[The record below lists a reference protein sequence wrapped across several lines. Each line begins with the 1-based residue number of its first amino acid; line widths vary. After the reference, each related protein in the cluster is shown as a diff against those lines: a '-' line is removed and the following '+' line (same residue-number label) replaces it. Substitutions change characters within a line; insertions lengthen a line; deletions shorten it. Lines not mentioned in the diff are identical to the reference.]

1 MGWAALGG
9 RARPST
15 SPEGSRPPAN
25 RLPANA
31 FAGQFPPP
39 DYLGQFGAPDGHWYP
54 SNDSSPENEYSRRP
68 RRHTSDQISPELREA
83 VKNQALV
90 GKQMLMPVDMSGR
103 PRRRRNTYEV
113 GVVGV
118 GGAMTRADR
127 EYYMK
132 LRQGLLGY
140 GYGNPYGEFA
150 AAPHVDSSF
159 GSSVTK
165 RRTQAANFGSEPRG
179 TVTSKQVPK
188 GVSSTSGHAHQLYK
202 KGDTNVT
209 SYVGHSVWGGSRE
222 DTTVPE
228 ATAAARAAR
237 NGKPPDQG
245 GRQRPPPFKL
255 PDDPRYRPVK
265 AVINAKKAVSL
276 MAKLAG
282 VQERA
287 GAVEGDLLAEAVA
300 NQAAGGNRF
309 LAKFAAKAG
318 GGGGAAAAPAKLF
331 AAAAAAPPRLE
342 ALDEHVSTHMPAYP
356 PPLGQPPF
364 GAPPPFVPLA
374 AWAPPGAPPPALPP
388 IGPMGMPPVGGHP
401 MFPPPFPPPPGA
413 LLPPPGAL
421 APPLPPPPPPGF
433 ARDWPL
439 ERWQAWHAERGIV
452 PPPGLWEHYMQSVS
466 G

>member
-15 SPEGSRPPAN
+15 SPEGTRPPAN

-31 FAGQFPPP
+31 FAGQFAPPE
-39 DYLGQFGAPDGHWYP
+39 YFGQFGAPDGYLYP
-54 SNDSSPENEYSRRP
+54 SNDSSPENVDSRRP
-68 RRHTSDQISPELREA
+68 RRHSTEISVELREA
-83 VKNQALV
+83 VRNQALV
-90 GKQMLMPVDMSGR
+90 GKQMLMPKDMSGR

-118 GGAMTRADR
+118 GGAMTRGDR
-127 EYYMK
+127 EYYTK
-132 LRQGLLGY
+132 LRQGLLGS
-140 GYGNPYGEFA
+140 GHGNPYGEYA

-159 GSSVTK
+159 GSNNVTK

-179 TVTSKQVPK
+179 TVTSQHVLK
-188 GVSSTSGHAHQLYK
+188 GVSSTSGPAHQLYK

-209 SYVGHSVWGGSRE
+209 AYVGHSVWGGSRE
-222 DTTVPE
+222 DTSVPE

-237 NGKPPDQG
+237 NGAP
-245 GRQRPPPFKL
+245 RVRPPPFKL

-287 GAVEGDLLAEAVA
+287 GAVEGDILAEAAA
-300 NQAAGGNRF
+300 NAAGGNRF

-331 AAAAAAPPRLE
+331 AAAAAAPQRLE
-342 ALDEHVSTHMPAYP
+342 ALDEHVRTHMPAYP

-364 GAPPPFVPLA
+364 GAPPPNAPPPFVPLA
-374 AWAPPGAPPPALPP
+374 AWHPPGAPLPALPP
-388 IGPMGMPPVGGHP
+388 MGGMGMPPAGGHA
-401 MFPPPFPPPPGA
+401 MFPPQFPPPPGA
-413 LLPPPGAL
+413 LLLPPGAL

-439 ERWQAWHAERGIV
+439 EKWQAWHAERGIV
-452 PPPGLWEHYMQSVS
+452 PPRGLWEYYMQSVS